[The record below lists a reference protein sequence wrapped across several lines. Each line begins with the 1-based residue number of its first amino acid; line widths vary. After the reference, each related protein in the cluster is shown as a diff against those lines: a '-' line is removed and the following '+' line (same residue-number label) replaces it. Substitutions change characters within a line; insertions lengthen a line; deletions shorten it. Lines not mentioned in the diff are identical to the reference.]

1 MTAFHFCFDLNH
13 FGFIAQDFHH
23 DPFWTWQRTAIVS
36 LFLFTAG
43 LSQAVAWHGGQGW
56 LRFWKRWA
64 QVAGCALL
72 VSLGSAWMF
81 PKSWIGFGVLHGM
94 AVMLV
99 LVALFVVY
107 ALTLKTAML
116 MESRRHN
123 QELEAQRKLA
133 ETAEASRLSEL
144 RTQIEREF
152 AQLRDAIGRVDGR
165 MDSHE
170 QAMKQ
175 SLNEAAN
182 GLAALVAEMDDK
194 IDRALARHASDTK
207 GDRDEHP

>member
-1 MTAFHFCFDLNH
+1 MNFIGIVILLAMFLLAVFTLANWAVLSASSTLSFIVFDIEGPL
-13 FGFIAQDFHH
+13 GVI
-23 DPFWTWQRTAIVS
+23 
-36 LFLFTAG
+36 
-43 LSQAVAWHGGQGW
+43 
-56 LRFWKRWA
+56 
-64 QVAGCALL
+64 LL
-72 VSLGSAWMF
+72 GA
-81 PKSWIGFGVLHGM
+81 
-94 AVMLV
+94 MLV

-107 ALTLKTAML
+107 ALTLKTGML

-144 RTQIEREF
+144 RAQIEREF
-152 AQLRDAIGRVDGR
+152 AQLHDAIGAVDGR

-170 QAMKQ
+170 RAMKQ

-207 GDRDEHP
+207 GD

>member
-1 MTAFHFCFDLNH
+1 MMN
-13 FGFIAQDFHH
+13 FIG
-23 DPFWTWQRTAIVS
+23 IVI
-36 LFLFTAG
+36 LL
-43 LSQAVAWHGGQGW
+43 
-56 LRFWKRWA
+56 
-64 QVAGCALL
+64 ALL
-72 VSLGSAWMF
+72 LLAVFTLANWTVLSASSTLSFIVFDIEGPLGVILLGA
-81 PKSWIGFGVLHGM
+81 
-94 AVMLV
+94 MLV

-107 ALTLKTAML
+107 ALTLKTGML

-133 ETAEASRLSEL
+133 EAAEASRLSEL

-152 AQLRDAIGRVDGR
+152 AQLRDAIGGVDGR
-165 MDSHE
+165 MDGHE

-194 IDRALARHASDTK
+194 IDRALARHASDMK
-207 GDRDEHP
+207 GDRDERS

>member
-1 MTAFHFCFDLNH
+1 MMN
-13 FGFIAQDFHH
+13 FIGIIILLA
-23 DPFWTWQRTAIVS
+23 
-36 LFLFTAG
+36 LFLLSVFTLANWAV
-43 LSQAVAWHGGQGW
+43 LSASSTLSFIVFDIEGPLG
-56 LRFWKRWA
+56 
-64 QVAGCALL
+64 VILL
-72 VSLGSAWMF
+72 G
-81 PKSWIGFGVLHGM
+81 
-94 AVMLV
+94 VMLV

-107 ALTLKTAML
+107 ALTLKTGML

-133 ETAEASRLSEL
+133 ETAEASRLSDL
-144 RTQIEREF
+144 RAQIEREF
-152 AQLRDAIGRVDGR
+152 AQLHDAIGAVDGR

-194 IDRALARHASDTK
+194 IDRALARQASDTK
-207 GDRDEHP
+207 GD

>member
-1 MTAFHFCFDLNH
+1 MEGGMMN
-13 FGFIAQDFHH
+13 FIGIIILLA
-23 DPFWTWQRTAIVS
+23 
-36 LFLFTAG
+36 LFLLAVFTLANWAV
-43 LSQAVAWHGGQGW
+43 LSASSTLSFIVFDIEGPLG
-56 LRFWKRWA
+56 
-64 QVAGCALL
+64 VILL
-72 VSLGSAWMF
+72 GA
-81 PKSWIGFGVLHGM
+81 
-94 AVMLV
+94 MLV
-99 LVALFVVY
+99 LVALFVIY

-152 AQLRDAIGRVDGR
+152 AQLRDAIGGVDGR
-165 MDSHE
+165 MDGHE

-207 GDRDEHP
+207 GD

>member
-1 MTAFHFCFDLNH
+1 MMN
-13 FGFIAQDFHH
+13 FIG
-23 DPFWTWQRTAIVS
+23 IVILLA
-36 LFLFTAG
+36 LFLLAVFTLANWAV
-43 LSQAVAWHGGQGW
+43 LSASSTLSFIVFDVEGPLG
-56 LRFWKRWA
+56 
-64 QVAGCALL
+64 VILL
-72 VSLGSAWMF
+72 GA
-81 PKSWIGFGVLHGM
+81 
-94 AVMLV
+94 MLV

-107 ALTLKTAML
+107 ALSLKTGML

-152 AQLRDAIGRVDGR
+152 ARLHDAIGGVDGR
-165 MDSHE
+165 IDSHE

-194 IDRALARHASDTK
+194 IDRALARHATGTK
-207 GDRDEHP
+207 GD

>member
-1 MTAFHFCFDLNH
+1 MN
-13 FGFIAQDFHH
+13 FIG
-23 DPFWTWQRTAIVS
+23 IVILLA
-36 LFLFTAG
+36 LFLLAVFTLANWTV
-43 LSQAVAWHGGQGW
+43 LSASSTLSFIVFDVEGPLG
-56 LRFWKRWA
+56 
-64 QVAGCALL
+64 VILL
-72 VSLGSAWMF
+72 GA
-81 PKSWIGFGVLHGM
+81 
-94 AVMLV
+94 MLV

-107 ALTLKTAML
+107 ALTLKTGML

-144 RTQIEREF
+144 RAQIEREF
-152 AQLRDAIGRVDGR
+152 AQLHDAIVGVGGR

-207 GDRDEHP
+207 GD